1 MSDRIS
7 KVVAWLTGI
16 LGFLTT
22 ILKFFDVKDAV
33 VSLAASQADGVV
45 ASPNVLQD
53 LINDILKG
61 GAGLGAMA
69 ISVFIPWI
77 VRFVSS
83 KVSGKIK
90 PGYVAAIDRTACETL
105 LQTRH
110 DVPADIAHVTALIES
125 GVKLEVAQRLE
136 AVKTAKVA

>member
-1 MSDRIS
+1 MSDRVS
-7 KVVAWLTGI
+7 KAIAWLTAI
-16 LGFLTT
+16 LGAITT
-22 ILKFFDVKDAV
+22 IIKFFSVKGAV
-33 VSLAASQADGVV
+33 VSLAAAQADGVV

-53 LINDILKG
+53 LINDILAG

-83 KVSGKIK
+83 KVGSKIPK
-90 PGYVAAIDRTACETL
+90 GYVAAIDRTACETL
-105 LQTRH
+105 LQTR
-110 DVPADIAHVTALIES
+110 DDLADIAHVTALIES

-136 AVKTAKVA
+136 AVKSAKVA

>member
-1 MSDRIS
+1 MSDKVS
-7 KVVAWLTGI
+7 KVVAWLTAI
-16 LGFLTT
+16 VGFLTT
-22 ILKFFDVKDAV
+22 VLKFFDVKDAV
-33 VSLAASQADGVV
+33 GSLAAAQADGVV
-45 ASPNVLQD
+45 ASPNVLED

-61 GAGLGAMA
+61 GAGFGALA

-83 KVSGKIK
+83 KVGSRIK
-90 PGYVAAIDRTACETL
+90 PGFVAAIDRTACETL

-110 DVPADIAHVTALIES
+110 DRPDDIVHVTALIES

-136 AVKTAKVA
+136 AAKSAKVA